1 MYQLKYNQEDV
12 PPLVLKF
19 NVTVYK
25 TSCWFFK
32 DVKGKKLVFIWLIKE
47 WELL

>member
-1 MYQLKYNQEDV
+1 MFYNIFHSMYQLKYNQEDV

-25 TSCWFFK
+25 ASC
-32 DVKGKKLVFIWLIKE
+32 
-47 WELL
+47 